1 MIEAKVNVLRNLVVI
16 FNKKEQK
23 EITFCSQTVDKLLNL
38 EYCLQFFLFYTYCIN
53 YSGSDS
59 NDEKTID

>member
-23 EITFCSQTVDKLLNL
+23 EITFCSEKVFSYYTSKL
-38 EYCLQFFLFYTYCIN
+38 
-53 YSGSDS
+53 S
-59 NDEKTID
+59 EKF